1 MPTFFR
7 VNRVEKGFRRR
18 NIDPFVLGVGGRNDL
33 SPEFGIEAEIQQ
45 SAVHIKQHRINVL
58 PIHAQDR
65 FVGMHTQCHGNVTL
79 SHDGDI
85 KTRVPS
91 APEVALWL

>member
-33 SPEFGIEAEIQQ
+33 GPEFGIEAQIQQ
-45 SAVHIKQHRINVL
+45 SAVHIKQHRINV
-58 PIHAQDR
+58 
-65 FVGMHTQCHGNVTL
+65 
-79 SHDGDI
+79 
-85 KTRVPS
+85 
-91 APEVALWL
+91 